1 MPQHIWF
8 IGISPDNPYFYNVEN
23 IYKLIDEAPSNYN
36 VVITTT
42 RPLCHINYKA
52 MHFSQKRIDK
62 TMKKLLRNIDIILH
76 KLRVTRPNLKY
87 VHWETLED
95 FAEFNEYKELVRNDS
110 TCSNTIYETTKKILI
125 NKNTKLDNSTHPNL
139 LDYNSACDYLIR
151 ECAVIMNLKNFFNV
165 NRITIAYPTKINIL
179 DILPIRPTK
188 MTEWYPGK
196 KEINA
201 CYLHLFVNKIKDY
214 EPGIYD
220 LIKNQI
226 FHNLKD
232 QSKLVD
238 ALNNL
243 INYNQTPNN
252 DITDIYKYILN
263 CDNGLILV

>member
-8 IGISPDNPYFYNVEN
+8 IGISPDNPYFYDVEN
-23 IYKLIDEAPSNYN
+23 IYKLIDKAPSNYN

-42 RPLCHINYKA
+42 IALCSINYKA
-52 MHFSQKRIDK
+52 MNFSQKRIDT
-62 TMKKLLRNIDIILH
+62 TMKKLIRNIDIILH

-87 VHWETLED
+87 VQWETLEN
-95 FAEFNEYKELVRNDS
+95 FAEFNEYKDLVRNDS
-110 TCSNTIYETTKKILI
+110 DCYNTIYETTKQILT
-125 NKNTKLDNSTHPNL
+125 NKNTKLNNSKNPIL
-139 LDYNSACDYLIR
+139 LNVNSACEYLIR

-165 NRITIAYPTKINIL
+165 NRITIAYPTKIKLL

-188 MTEWYPGK
+188 ITEWYPGK

-220 LIKNQI
+220 IIKTQI

-232 QSKLVD
+232 YTELVD

-243 INYNQTPNN
+243 ANLNEKTKRDIINK
-252 DITDIYKYILN
+252 YKYILHS
-263 CDNGLILV
+263 DNGLILV